1 VTAGTLD
8 FGPDARVAGR
18 LSLYGRNADE
28 LDVPASVAPAERIE
42 RYPDQPRP
50 GPDEPAPASGPG
62 LLAATIGFVVGVMI
76 LALLSLPFALFAPNA
91 VERLAAVTAARPL
104 RTFWIGFLT
113 LSALIGATVLAIAT
127 VIGILVA
134 PALILAAAVLGFLGY
149 LVAVYLLGRAVW
161 VWVGH
166 FPPDTIPER
175 AFAALVG
182 AVAVTVIALVPFL
195 GWISLLVLALTGLGA
210 ISVAVLRPAF
220 RG

>member
-1 VTAGTLD
+1 
-8 FGPDARVAGR
+8 
-18 LSLYGRNADE
+18 
-28 LDVPASVAPAERIE
+28 
-42 RYPDQPRP
+42 
-50 GPDEPAPASGPG
+50 
-62 LLAATIGFVVGVMI
+62 
-76 LALLSLPFALFAPNA
+76 
-91 VERLAAVTAARPL
+91 
-104 RTFWIGFLT
+104 
-113 LSALIGATVLAIAT
+113 VLAIAT